1 MYGGDK
7 MQEILCF
14 IGITFLFVILVIG
27 FIEGLNSDSIKIKVL
42 TIIGY
47 LIVAI
52 VCLILAFNI

>member
-14 IGITFLFVILVIG
+14 IGITFLFSILVIG

>member
-1 MYGGDK
+1 
-7 MQEILCF
+7 MQELLSF
-14 IGITFLFVILVIG
+14 IGITFLLVILVIG

-52 VCLILAFNI
+52 VCLIYNVWGC